1 MKTTPNLL
9 RRLLLA
15 AGLAALAPWAAAQDY
30 PTKPV
35 RIIVPFAA
43 GGPADV
49 YARFLA
55 TKLQESMGQPFVV
68 DNRPGAGSIIGT
80 DAVAKSPGD
89 GYTLLLMSNTHTVNE
104 SLIPTKPFQ
113 LLRDFAPIA
122 PINAS
127 DLVLV
132 TRATLPA
139 SNLGE
144 LIRLAKAKPGSL
156 SYASSGPGTP
166 YHMAGELFK
175 AMAGLAIVHI
185 PYRGSSGA
193 RTDVLGGQ
201 VDMMFDAVT
210 TMTEHVKAGKV
221 KAMGTTGAARS
232 SVMPDVPTLAEAG
245 VPKYEAT
252 IWLGLMAPKATP
264 PAIVERLNAEVSR
277 IVGAPETAKAWT
289 AQGAQPMV
297 MSVAE
302 FTRYVASGHREVGE
316 HRQDLRGQARAMSGA
331 GDTGRAPVLHLLCA
345 GAVKGLVEALR
356 ERFRAESGATI
367 DARFGAVGAM
377 REALLGGAPCDVLV
391 VTEAMLAEL
400 REHNRIAAAPLMPI
414 GEVRT
419 GVAARGGDALPR
431 IDSAAALKAALLG
444 TPALY
449 VPDTVRSTAGR
460 HVVSVL
466 ERLGLAAELAP
477 RLSEH
482 ANGATAMRA
491 LSESGVAGALGCTQV
506 TEILYTPGLAFAGAL
521 PEPFG
526 LATVYAA
533 GVGRD
538 SAEPALAAD
547 FIALLAGDDAA
558 AIRRAGGFEPAA
570 A

>member
-1 MKTTPNLL
+1 MNILSRFFVTAV
-9 RRLLLA
+9 LA
-15 AGLAALAPWAAAQDY
+15 LLAPWAAAQDY
-30 PTKPV
+30 PSRPV
-35 RIIVPFAA
+35 RVIVPFAA

-55 TKLQESMGQPFVV
+55 TKLQESLGQPFVI

-80 DAVAKSPGD
+80 DAVAKSPAD

-132 TRATLPA
+132 TRANLPVN
-139 SNLGE
+139 NLGE
-144 LIRLAKAKPGSL
+144 LLKLAKAKPGSL

-175 AMAGLAIVHI
+175 AMAGVAIVHI

-232 SVMPDVPTLAEAG
+232 TVMPDVPTLAEAG

-252 IWLGLMAPKATP
+252 IWLGLMAPKATS

-297 MSVAE
+297 MNVAD
-302 FTRYVASGHREVGE
+302 FSRYI
-316 HRQDLRGQARAMSGA
+316 QADIAKWAHIVKISGA
-331 GDTGRAPVLHLLCA
+331 
-345 GAVKGLVEALR
+345 K
-356 ERFRAESGATI
+356 
-367 DARFGAVGAM
+367 
-377 REALLGGAPCDVLV
+377 
-391 VTEAMLAEL
+391 
-400 REHNRIAAAPLMPI
+400 
-414 GEVRT
+414 
-419 GVAARGGDALPR
+419 
-431 IDSAAALKAALLG
+431 
-444 TPALY
+444 
-449 VPDTVRSTAGR
+449 
-460 HVVSVL
+460 
-466 ERLGLAAELAP
+466 
-477 RLSEH
+477 
-482 ANGATAMRA
+482 
-491 LSESGVAGALGCTQV
+491 
-506 TEILYTPGLAFAGAL
+506 
-521 PEPFG
+521 PEQ
-526 LATVYAA
+526 
-533 GVGRD
+533 
-538 SAEPALAAD
+538 
-547 FIALLAGDDAA
+547 
-558 AIRRAGGFEPAA
+558 
-570 A
+570 